1 MPSLKQGVRRLAS
14 AAFFLALVS
23 SSLPPLHAAAP
34 FDCALCPAD
43 FKAGRCGEDIRI
55 CKLDFINHPD
65 PANPAECAGGCSFAV
80 CRDPAVTGPAIEP
93 IVEADG
99 SLTARLTMYVE
110 ALWNGVAGDSSS
122 GSRYYFPDGT
132 LNMTWYKLDHVP
144 DVCESAPKLVRC
156 NWRSSDRAKCYV
168 EMTNLSCNGAPYDFG
183 TYSFRA
189 ETCGGPG
196 TCDFTP
202 GCGHW
207 VDRAPIEFIVTKAAL
222 GCPNPPK
229 QNCGAGDASSCQVC
243 TPAGVGP
250 GFGLPG
256 YGGPGSWATGPG
268 ATLRYS
274 AKGAGH
280 PGYSGTPSRNVAL
293 GRYWSHDYAERIV
306 AVGSPN
312 PEDHAWIIT
321 KYGTFREW
329 TDLDPGTGV
338 YATVSPSDEYRTLTW
353 TGSGWTLTDLDGTVE
368 EFDAAGLWRSTTDRN
383 LNQKIATYTAGQ
395 LTSVALPDG
404 RREDFT
410 YYPAGDPAEGKLASI
425 TEYGTDGVTHLPAW
439 DYRWAGDDLT
449 EIDRPDGTAL
459 LFEYDGTTGY
469 MSKVTL
475 RADDGTSTRV
485 LRAWSY
491 TPDGKVSETWK
502 GGDTPAAGTED
513 WKLSYDSS
521 TQTTVTD
528 PLGKPIVYTY
538 ELDPAS
544 PNVRVTQISGDCPV
558 CGLAPNVQL
567 GYSDPGNPFLP
578 TSTTDGRGITT
589 AMSYDTHGQVTSR
602 TEAMGE
608 PEARTTEWAYD
619 PAFPAL
625 ATSMDQPSVAGGASL
640 RTTDWTRDG
649 SGNPTDRTISG
660 SEAGS
665 AFTLT
670 TASSFNAAGLPLT
683 IDPPGYTTTDQTS
696 FTYDPS
702 RGDLVPLTRTDPL
715 VGTTTFGYDAFNRRT
730 SVTDPNGLETTTAYD
745 ELDRVTEVRQ
755 LGPATPTDDLVT
767 AYEYTSFGD
776 LFRTTLPAGNV
787 IEYAYDPAGR
797 LTSIERRPDATT
809 HGERVVYTLDAAGNR
824 TREERQR
831 WDAGSSTWVPVS
843 ATAYDYQNRCQ
854 VDQVRQAPNTPEE
867 ATTAFE
873 YDCDGN
879 LTSVWDPDH
888 DRATDPPTTSYA
900 YDSLNRL
907 TSVTQAWTPAGG
919 TPGTAVTTYSYD
931 VQDHLT
937 GVTDAEGNP
946 TTYVDSDRDLLT
958 QEDSLV
964 SGTTTHEYN
973 EHGEEDRSTDA
984 RGIVVARTID
994 ELDRVTNVD
1003 YPDDTLD
1010 TTYLYDTAPGSC
1022 ASPSAPVGRLASIT
1036 RNGETLDF
1044 CHDHFGRMVKDGE
1057 LGYTWDAN
1065 GNRTTIVYPGEV
1077 GDVTATYGFDYADRE
1092 DSLSVTTPAGGVTP
1106 TGVVTAAAY
1115 LPSGPL
1121 SSLALGNGITE
1132 TRAFDGRYVPTGIT
1146 LSGLAGGVPGRTW
1159 TYTTD
1164 PVGNVT
1170 EIVETPACAG
1180 AGSTVV
1186 LENQTVTTAKTFTSC
1201 ADLQAGNGFAVES
1214 PGHVTFQAQGK
1225 VVLTSGFSVG
1235 NGASFAAGSG
1245 SPPTFS
1251 DRTFGYQAPQYFLTS
1266 AALTRAAGS
1275 WGTRDWSYDK
1285 IGNRLS
1291 ESRDGGAS
1299 ADGYVYTTN
1308 AASGDTPV
1316 LDLVNLAVTGTRDY
1330 AWDAAGNLDSVAPG
1344 GNLVDFTF
1352 DDASRLTAADHPASG
1367 ASAAFLYDGRGFLR
1381 SATQTAGG
1389 TASVTPLYDAAG
1401 LLHALRRKPSPT
1413 DPVDTTY
1420 VFYLA
1425 GRPVAQLQID
1435 GTGTETWTYLTTD
1448 HLGTPLMATDQT
1460 GAITWEGGFE
1470 PFGTDYQAGTGNGAS
1485 DKDIPLRLPGQWDD
1499 DVWADATSGAG
1510 IYQNAWRWYAPTIGR
1525 YTRPDPLAPGGTGV
1539 PRFFLQLHRPS
1550 NEFGEVSRGQG
1561 RIQRWEPT
1569 APDFSLF
1576 DRTLPDTLNPYPYA
1590 LDNPLFLVDLRGLV
1604 CGSGSNDAV
1613 VPDRIPGVFD
1623 FTQSC
1628 QYHDN
1633 CYCQCG
1639 VNKAIC
1645 DQTFLMDMKD
1655 ECSKHP
1661 WYVRGLCWNFAHLY
1675 YSFVRG
1681 VGRKYFEGGQEQS
1694 GTCIVKKRTGPG
1706 QISLEFPPGPNSIFN
1721 P

>member
-1 MPSLKQGVRRLAS
+1 M
-14 AAFFLALVS
+14 
-23 SSLPPLHAAAP
+23 
-34 FDCALCPAD
+34 
-43 FKAGRCGEDIRI
+43 
-55 CKLDFINHPD
+55 
-65 PANPAECAGGCSFAV
+65 
-80 CRDPAVTGPAIEP
+80 
-93 IVEADG
+93 
-99 SLTARLTMYVE
+99 
-110 ALWNGVAGDSSS
+110 
-122 GSRYYFPDGT
+122 
-132 LNMTWYKLDHVP
+132 
-144 DVCESAPKLVRC
+144 
-156 NWRSSDRAKCYV
+156 
-168 EMTNLSCNGAPYDFG
+168 
-183 TYSFRA
+183 
-189 ETCGGPG
+189 
-196 TCDFTP
+196 
-202 GCGHW
+202 
-207 VDRAPIEFIVTKAAL
+207 
-222 GCPNPPK
+222 
-229 QNCGAGDASSCQVC
+229 C

-256 YGGPGSWATGPG
+256 YGGPGDGATGPN

-280 PGYSGTPSRNVAL
+280 HGYPGTPSWNVAL

-312 PEDHAWIIT
+312 PEDHVWMIT

-329 TDLDPGTGV
+329 SAPDAGTGV

-353 TGSGWTLTDLDGTVE
+353 TGSGWTLTDLDGTVD
-368 EFDAAGLWRSTTDRN
+368 EFDAAGLWLSTTDRN

-485 LRAWSY
+485 LKAWSY

-567 GYSDPGNPFLP
+567 AYADPANPLRP
-578 TSTTDGRGITT
+578 TATTDGRGITT

-670 TASSFNAAGLPLT
+670 TASSFNAAGEPLS

-696 FTYDPS
+696 FTYDATGLIPM
-702 RGDLVPLTRTDPL
+702 TRTDPL

-745 ELDRVTEVRQ
+745 DLDRVTEVRQ

-767 AYEYTSFGD
+767 AYEYTTFGD

-787 IEYAYDPAGR
+787 VEYAYDPAGR
-797 LTSIERRPDATT
+797 LTSVERRPDATT

-831 WDAGSSTWVPVS
+831 WDAGSSAWVPFS

-888 DRATDPPTTSYA
+888 DRATDPPTTTYA
-900 YDSLNRL
+900 YDLLNRL
-907 TSVTQAWTPAGG
+907 TSVSQAWQPPGG
-919 TPGTAVTTYSYD
+919 TPGTAVTTCSYD

-964 SGTTTHEYN
+964 SGTTTHRYN

-994 ELDRVTNVD
+994 ALDRVTNVD

-1022 ASPSAPVGRLASIT
+1022 AAPGSPLGRLASIT

-1044 CHDHFGRMVKDGE
+1044 CYDHFGRMVKDGE

-1065 GNRTTIVYPGEV
+1065 GNRTGIAYPSGV
-1077 GDVTATYGFDYADRE
+1077 SAAYGFDFADRE
-1092 DSLSVTTPAGGVTP
+1092 TSLSVTSPAGGVTP
-1106 TGVVTAAAY
+1106 TAVVTAAAY

-1121 SSLALGNGITE
+1121 SSLALGNGTSE
-1132 TRAFDGRYVPTGIT
+1132 TRAFDGRYVPSGIT
-1146 LSGLAGGVPGRTW
+1146 LSGLAGGVPGHTW
-1159 TYTTD
+1159 TYATD
-1164 PVGNVT
+1164 RVGNVT
-1170 EIVETPACAG
+1170 EIVETPECSG
-1180 AGSTVV
+1180 GGSTLV
-1186 LENQTVTTAKTFTSC
+1186 LENQTVTTEETFTSC
-1201 ADLQAGNGFAVES
+1201 ADLQAGNNFAVQS
-1214 PGHVTFQAQGK
+1214 PGNVTFQAQGK

-1235 NGASFAAGSG
+1235 SGASFAAGSG
-1245 SPPTFS
+1245 SLPTFS

-1291 ESRDGGAS
+1291 ESRDSGAS
-1299 ADGYVYTTN
+1299 SDGYVYTTN

-1316 LDLVNLAVTGTRDY
+1316 LDLVNLAVSGTRDY
-1330 AWDAAGNLDSVAPG
+1330 TWDAAGNLDSVAPG

-1352 DDASRLTAADHPASG
+1352 DDASRLSAADHPASG

-1389 TASVTPLYDAAG
+1389 TASVTPLYDSSG

-1413 DPVDTTY
+1413 DPLDTTY
-1420 VFYLA
+1420 VFYLV

-1448 HLGTPLMATDQT
+1448 HLGTPLVATDQS
-1460 GAITWEGGFE
+1460 GAITWQGGFE
-1470 PFGTDYQAGTGNGAS
+1470 PFGNDYQAGITGVGAS
-1485 DKDIPLRLPGQWDD
+1485 KNGIPLRLPGQWVD

-1510 IYQNAWRWYAPTIGR
+1510 IYYSPWRSLEPQTGR
-1525 YTRPDPLAPGGTGV
+1525 YTRVDPLSPGGSGV
-1539 PRFFLQLHRPS
+1539 PLFFTEYRSDRFI
-1550 NEFGEVSRGQG
+1550 GEIYSGQG
-1561 RIQRWEPT
+1561 TILRWTPPFGRYT
-1569 APDFSLF
+1569 GDSF
-1576 DRTLPDTLNPYPYA
+1576 DDRAFFDLNPYAYVA
-1590 LDNPLFLVDLRGLV
+1590 SNPLSFVDPAGLV
-1604 CGSGSNDAV
+1604 CGSGSTDRI
-1613 VPDRIPGVFD
+1613 VPDKIIDTFD
-1623 FTQSC
+1623 ATGAC
-1628 QYHDN
+1628 TNHDQ
-1633 CYCQCG
+1633 CYCTCG
-1639 VNKAIC
+1639 KSKKAC
-1645 DQTFLMDMKD
+1645 DKQFLMDMLAWCHAHKD
-1655 ECSKHP
+1655 QHQGSQDTIC
-1661 WYVRGLCWNFAHLY
+1661 RGLAHIY
-1675 YSFVRG
+1675 YAAVRLL
-1681 VGRKYFEGGQEQS
+1681 GGPPFSNAQQQNRCSAQS
-1694 GTCIVKKRTGPG
+1694 
-1706 QISLEFPPGPNSIFN
+1706 PPSP
-1721 P
+1721 PLPPPTLRP